1 MPKRKLEK
9 TYLFRGGYYGP
20 GEVDVPD
27 EFPEDKGEAVK
38 PKSKPKKSATHK
50 ESDAKPNPS

>member
-38 PKSKPKKSATHK
+38 SKTKKSATHK